1 MKEKKEKQFKPM
13 LADTIEDV
21 NTLKYP
27 VLASPKLDGVRAV
40 VKDGVVLSRSLKPI
54 PNKHVQKLF
63 SHLEGLDGELI
74 VGESTAED
82 VYRKTV
88 SGVMSED
95 GEPNVVFYVFDCIN
109 NPEDS
114 FLDRLTEAFQLTNKA
129 SNVQD
134 LIHQQVN
141 SAEELLEVE
150 AEFTSRGYEGVM
162 VRSLNGIYK
171 YNRST
176 LREGYLL
183 KLKRFLDAEA
193 VIIGFEELMHNNNEA
208 KVNELGRTDRS
219 SHKENL
225 EPGDT
230 LGALI
235 VKDVITGVEFK
246 IGTGFTA
253 DQRKAIWN
261 IKDELLNELVTYK
274 YFPVGVKDAP
284 RHPVFKGFRDKRD
297 L

>member
-1 MKEKKEKQFKPM
+1 MKETQEKQFKPM

-27 VLASPKLDGVRAV
+27 VLVSPKLDGVRAV
-40 VKDGVVLSRSLKPI
+40 VKGGVVLSRSLKPI
-54 PNKHVQKLF
+54 PNKYVQKLF

-95 GEPNVVFYVFDCIN
+95 GEPNVVFYVFDCII
-109 NPEDS
+109 NPKDS
-114 FLDRLTEAFQLTNKA
+114 FLDSLTEAFQLTDKA

-150 AEFTSRGYEGVM
+150 AEFTSQGYEGVM

-193 VIIGFEELMHNNNEA
+193 IIIGFEELMHNNNQA
-208 KVNELGRTDRS
+208 KVNELGHTDRS
-219 SHKENL
+219 SHRENL

-235 VKDVITGVEFK
+235 VKDVTTGVEFK

-261 IKDELLNELVTYK
+261 IKDELKNELATYK

-284 RHPVFKGFRDKRD
+284 RHPVFKSLRDKRD